1 MNDRLAGFPSRNDVN
16 LPGSKAQVLVCRAV
30 SAVALVCLIG
40 LPASTAAEL
49 ERDQE
54 ERGFYIGLTGY
65 RDRVSNLEF
74 DLATST
80 VGAGGVDLRFERSA
94 EFRYDIGWLIPEKK
108 GGVGISYY
116 EYKESRGTEESVAP
130 AVTLLPT
137 SFLDIPVARS
147 SLEGEAKVLAR
158 AVDIAYSRDFKL
170 TDNFRAT
177 WVLGLRYSRYE
188 HRLEVPYI
196 GSSVDLAIEE
206 VESVGIG
213 PRVGA
218 GFQYDF
224 TPRWGL
230 GGSLGVATLFGDTD
244 GANVSFRAI
253 GTAGESLTF
262 SEVHNLRQTFTQI
275 DLDMYVSYL
284 IWRTLGVRVGYRYAH
299 WYDARARHLFG
310 ADDIFE
316 TDQVTFDGPYL
327 RVGYLF

>member
-1 MNDRLAGFPSRNDVN
+1 MNDKLAEFPTLNDVN
-16 LPGSKAQVLVCRAV
+16 LPGSKAQLLVCRTLSAVVLVC
-30 SAVALVCLIG
+30 LVG
-40 LPASTAAEL
+40 FPASTAAEL

-54 ERGFYIGLTGY
+54 ERGFYIGITGY

-80 VGAGGVDLRFERSA
+80 VGAGSVDLRFDRSA
-94 EFRYDIGWLIPEKK
+94 EFRYDIGWLLPERK
-108 GGVGISYY
+108 GGVSISYY
-116 EYKESRGTEESVAP
+116 EYKESQGRDESVAP
-130 AVTLLPT
+130 AVTLMPT
-137 SFLDIPVARS
+137 SFLATPAARS
-147 SLEGEAKVLAR
+147 SLEGEASVLAR

-177 WVLGLRYSRYE
+177 WILGLRYSRYE

-196 GSSVDLAIEE
+196 GSSNDLAIEE
-206 VESVGIG
+206 VESVGVG

-244 GANVSFRAI
+244 AGNVSFRAI
-253 GTAGESLTF
+253 GTINETLTF
-262 SEVHNLRQTFTQI
+262 NEVHNLSQTFTQI

-284 IWRTLGVRVGYRYAH
+284 IWQTLDARVGYRYAY

>member
-1 MNDRLAGFPSRNDVN
+1 MNDKLEKFPRWNDVN
-16 LPGSKAQVLVCRAV
+16 PPGSKAQVSVRRAL
-30 SAVALVCLIG
+30 SAVALVCLLG
-40 LPASTAAEL
+40 SPVATAAEM
-49 ERDQE
+49 ERDQD
-54 ERGFYIGLTGY
+54 ERGFYIGITGY

-80 VGAGGVDLRFERSA
+80 AGPGDVDLRFDRSA
-94 EFRYDIGWLIPEKK
+94 EFRYDIGWLIPERQ

-116 EYKESRGTEESVAP
+116 EYKETQNAGASSAP

-137 SFLDIPVARS
+137 SFLDVPVARS
-147 SLEGEAKVLAR
+147 SLEGTAKVLAR

-177 WVLGLRYSRYE
+177 WILGLRYSRYE

-196 GSSVDLAIEE
+196 GSTTDLAIEE
-206 VESVGIG
+206 VESLGVG

-224 TPRWGL
+224 TPSWGL

-244 GANVSFRAI
+244 SSNVSFRAI
-253 GTAGESLTF
+253 GSAGELLTF
-262 SEVHNLRQTFTQI
+262 NEVHNLSQTFTQI
-275 DLDMYVSYL
+275 DLDMYVSYV
-284 IWRTLGVRVGYRYAH
+284 IWRTLDVRAGYRYAY

-316 TDQVTFDGPYL
+316 TDQVTFEGPYL